1 MWTPDL
7 FTTKVGSLVLKE
19 VPVVMDKESVD
30 PGAGA
35 TGASSDQGLATPVAR
50 GGHA

>member
-1 MWTPDL
+1 MNNFIRNSSCHL
-7 FTTKVGSLVLKE
+7 FGIVQSFI
-19 VPVVMDKESVD
+19 DKESVD
-30 PGAGA
+30 PGAGD